1 MGFGVW
7 SLWFRVEGA
16 STRFS
21 FRFDD
26 LEVKIFSLLLRKRWF
41 LFGGGGEVFFG
52 GQVSGQGVWITGSDT
67 APMLRSLLRRLCFE
81 NSDLGFGVRGLK
93 LRVWVWDVGFEV

>member
-7 SLWFRVEGA
+7 SLGFRVEGA

-26 LEVKIFSLLLRKRWF
+26 LEVKIFSLLLRKR
-41 LFGGGGEVFFG
+41 
-52 GQVSGQGVWITGSDT
+52 
-67 APMLRSLLRRLCFE
+67 
-81 NSDLGFGVRGLK
+81 
-93 LRVWVWDVGFEV
+93 